1 MSHAT
6 RYSARH
12 LIVSVSRSKTPLLC
26 LIVAGLCVGSAL
38 SLGATPIK
46 PTLKELLKQVER
58 PATTYIPARV
68 GWNTPE
74 KQPAYF
80 NLALEQYGPQATV
93 RAVRASLKAALTP
106 DPIAMAA
113 LLFCAFALRW
123 IRLRKPPAPVAQT
136 AELAPAEVQLPKTA

>member
-1 MSHAT
+1 
-6 RYSARH
+6 
-12 LIVSVSRSKTPLLC
+12 
-26 LIVAGLCVGSAL
+26 L
-38 SLGATPIK
+38 SATPIK

-123 IRLRKPPAPVAQT
+123 MRLRKPPAPVAQT

>member
-1 MSHAT
+1 MSRTT
-6 RYSARH
+6 RNPARH
-12 LIVSVSRSKTPLLC
+12 LIFSVSRSKGTWL
-26 LIVAGLCVGSAL
+26 VALFAALWLGSATIAN
-38 SLGATPIK
+38 ATPIE
-46 PTLKELLKQVER
+46 PTVKELLKQVER
-58 PATTYIPARV
+58 PATTFIPARV

-106 DPIAMAA
+106 DPVAMAA

-123 IRLRKPPAPVAQT
+123 MRLRKEQVQ
-136 AELAPAEVQLPKTA
+136 ENAEVAVVEVPLAKIA

>member
-6 RYSARH
+6 RNPARH
-12 LIVSVSRSKTPLLC
+12 LTSSVSRSKRSW
-26 LIVAGLCVGSAL
+26 LIVLFAGLWLGSAIAV
-38 SLGATPIK
+38 SATPIE
-46 PTLKELLKQVER
+46 PTFKELLKQVER
-58 PATTYIPARV
+58 PATTYIPARI

-80 NLALEQYGPQATV
+80 NLALEQYGPQATA

-106 DPIAMAA
+106 DPVAMAA

-123 IRLRKPPAPVAQT
+123 MRLRKQQVQVSPCREIPAAKVT
-136 AELAPAEVQLPKTA
+136 LPKTA